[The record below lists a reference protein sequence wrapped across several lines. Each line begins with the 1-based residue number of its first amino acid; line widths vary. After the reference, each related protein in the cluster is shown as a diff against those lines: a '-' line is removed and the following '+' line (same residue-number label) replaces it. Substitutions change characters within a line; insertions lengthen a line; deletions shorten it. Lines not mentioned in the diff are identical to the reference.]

1 MINYP
6 EELANYYLSKYE
18 EDNQALHYIKKNGDL
33 KSFKDNLIVEFEKL
47 KHIIFQYEKA
57 LQPETLII
65 DQCYLNILNYDS
77 HKPRISLSL
86 FKTIPYSKM
95 FVHVASEKKLFPT
108 SCFAE
113 AYLYQGY
120 LSLTEKEYFVSLY
133 KRHLESDFCIR
144 NFNDSIQY
152 DIAETLIS
160 FISDKFNID
169 KAKKDFIYIKLLT
182 VYLQSVLI
190 LQIIEFI
197 FDKGLEK
204 DFDQCDIFSDDPI
217 VLEKLNL
224 LFLKTD
230 TDIIGKI
237 AFVKEKIMESN
248 NIFSD
253 KKSSS
258 KDIVDFFGSLGIRIY

>member
-33 KSFKDNLIVEFEKL
+33 KSFKDNLIVEFKKL
-47 KHIIFQYEKA
+47 EHIIFQYEKA
-57 LQPETLII
+57 LEPNSLII
-65 DQCYLNILNYDS
+65 DQCYLNILNYDD

-86 FKTIPYSKM
+86 FKHIPYSKM
-95 FVHVASEKKLFPT
+95 FVHVASEKKLFPS

-113 AYLYQGY
+113 VYLYQGY

-133 KRHLESDFCIR
+133 KRHLENDFCIR

-152 DIAETLIS
+152 DIAETLIN

-169 KAKKDFIYIKLLT
+169 KAKKDFIYIRLLI

-204 DFDQCDIFSDDPI
+204 DFDECDIFSNDPI

-230 TDIIGKI
+230 TNIIAKI
-237 AFVKEKIMESN
+237 DFVKEKIKESN
-248 NIFSD
+248 NLFYN
-253 KKSSS
+253 KKSTN
-258 KDIVDFFGSLGIRIY
+258 KAIVDFFGSLGIRIY